1 MNSLQN
7 MLKAPK
13 DFHQKN
19 LVYQKNPEFWEN
31 LSTISSKILELLKNT
46 GENPEYFGLKNPS
59 KINVKGASFVSL
71 FLYQIS
77 ENPLLQDRELDEFS
91 GKGKYFRSENILH
104 YIITIHSDDH
114 ILELNALEKILGII
128 YSNPQ
133 INISSSLSKAHL
145 KINFIDKP
153 IDVWNNL
160 FPSESYRNSILL
172 SVLGSGVIY
181 SSSETSEKNG
191 LYSYGSTTA

>member
-59 KINVKGASFVSL
+59 KINLKETSFVSL

-77 ENPLLQDRELDEFS
+77 ENPLLQDQELDELS

-114 ILELNALEKILGII
+114 ILELHAMEKILGII
-128 YSNPQ
+128 YSNPEVLVSDIIKQ
-133 INISSSLSKAHL
+133 IHIRF
-145 KINFIDKP
+145 NFKDNP
-153 IDVWNNL
+153 IDIWNRM
-160 FPSESYRNSILL
+160 FPSNPYQLSILL
-172 SVLGSGVIY
+172 TVSGPGVMY
-181 SSSETSEKNG
+181 LNPEVREGKGFDFYDSKK
-191 LYSYGSTTA
+191 